1 MSYGLAILQKSS
13 KNATCLS
20 SLIVYRAKRCLS
32 LQNEWGFW
40 GFGEAK
46 QQYCPARGSHTPWR
60 SIREHTGVGRDTPL
74 RKGEKMKKTTNIYI
88 LADTAYTMTRHR
100 ERLAATLA
108 KMSRALGFTPE
119 RTKLHIWGYSD
130 KVHIIDPRDRILTE
144 GNPNLA
150 EGLKAIKDAILYE
163 RKYAPEQTRSIFL
176 LFSAYRVL
184 DGWQKPLDE
193 LFRLREFALGHRYA
207 ISYGEPER
215 FAMKAYRSFTDTD
228 EKILPHF
235 SEGRLCSLV
244 ADIHRKEKKKCYNS
258 YTLN

>member
-1 MSYGLAILQKSS
+1 MRSQNAIL
-13 KNATCLS
+13 
-20 SLIVYRAKRCLS
+20 
-32 LQNEWGFW
+32 
-40 GFGEAK
+40 
-46 QQYCPARGSHTPWR
+46 P
-60 SIREHTGVGRDTPL
+60 
-74 RKGEKMKKTTNIYI
+74 RKGLIYSLAFYPRTYGGGEGYPAQKRRKMKKTTNIYI
-88 LADTAYTMTRHR
+88 LADTSYTMTRHR
-100 ERLAATLA
+100 ERLAATLT
-108 KMSRALGFTPE
+108 KMSRALGFAPE

-130 KVHIIDPRDRILTE
+130 RAHIIDPRDRILTE

-163 RKYAPEQTRSIFL
+163 RKYAPEQTRPIFL

-184 DGWQKPLDE
+184 DGWQNPLDE
-193 LFRLREFALGHRYA
+193 LFRFREFALGHRYV
-207 ISYGEPER
+207 ICCGEPER